1 MLRPHAGLCVRSLA
15 SLPPSLRPSSGL
27 SFLAANQAV
36 GPFAGAEQHSL
47 LAGRP
52 AGSSSAPAE
61 MVRSNVRRLVVT
73 CPELLS
79 WLLTA
84 PRRPHSGA
92 FPSRRENPGSPP
104 FRPLRIRTESCQ
116 SLPTRIVKCHDLS
129 LKGGGT
135 LECKRLTC
143 GGVLLPSS
151 PPRPI
156 LLSEP
161 RHPAPPALPSC
172 SLFPILLPEPRSAPG
187 VPWSCVLTHILLPKA
202 CSAPRAP
209 SKATPSSQQ
218 IS

>member
-129 LKGGGT
+129 LKGGE
-135 LECKRLTC
+135 LWSANA
-143 GGVLLPSS
+143 LPVGACSCPALRRAPS
-151 PPRPI
+151 YFPNPVI
-156 LLSEP
+156 LLRP
-161 RHPAPPALPSC
+161 PCHPAPCSPSC
-172 SLFPILLPEPRSAPG
+172 SPSPDLLPESHGLA
-187 VPWSCVLTHILLPKA
+187 S
-202 CSAPRAP
+202 
-209 SKATPSSQQ
+209 
-218 IS
+218 